1 MEILKILRQNGQE
14 LYPEDLDFFV
24 TELDTGGYSEDYIDA
39 CKKLIAEIRNW
50 QKQKNPK
57 AEGRG
62 AVPTNVILAK
72 DQLVPNDGAVR
83 EPKQRTESDV
93 LKELATLRNAASY
106 KTLFKQ
112 RLSQD
117 SMIDEGFIDRH
128 IAFFMPWELEAIV
141 MTLPLSEA
149 FLDKYFSVLDADKVA
164 RYQLFSERFFIK
176 HYAQFSAETVLT
188 KSKNEWRRKENRSSQ
203 LDVFLR
209 LKGVK
214 I

>member
-24 TELDTGGYSEDYIDA
+24 TELDTGGYQEDYIDA

-50 QKQKNPK
+50 QKQHNPK
-57 AEGRG
+57 TEEKDTI
-62 AVPTNVILAK
+62 PTRVIIAK
-72 DQLVPNDGAVR
+72 DQLVPNDGTVQKP
-83 EPKQRTESDV
+83 EQRTESDV
-93 LKELATLRNAASY
+93 LKELAALRSAASY

-117 SMIDEGFIDRH
+117 SMINEGLIDRH
-128 IAFFMPWELEAIV
+128 IAFFMPWELEAVV

-164 RYQLFSERFFIK
+164 RYQLFSEKFFIK